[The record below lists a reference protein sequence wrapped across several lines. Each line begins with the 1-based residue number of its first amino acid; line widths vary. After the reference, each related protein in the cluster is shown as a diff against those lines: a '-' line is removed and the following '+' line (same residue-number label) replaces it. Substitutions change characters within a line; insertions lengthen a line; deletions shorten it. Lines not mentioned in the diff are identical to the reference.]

1 MARSP
6 KPLDVYLEVGQK
18 RIFAGAID
26 WPGWCRIGRDEE
38 SALQALF
45 DYAPRYA
52 DALRSARLGF
62 KAPMAPSE
70 FKVVERVKGNVTT
83 DFGAPDKAPSADKR
97 RVDDA
102 ELRRLQ
108 TVLKACW
115 RTLDAAVSAASGK
128 ELSKGPRGGG
138 RDVEGIIRHVTGA
151 HRAYLSRVGWKP
163 EANEDE
169 DPGKAMHLT
178 RQAVLKALAASAHG
192 ELPSLGPRGGVMWKP
207 RYFVR
212 RVAWHDLDHAWEI
225 EDRAV

>member
-1 MARSP
+1 MARVS
-6 KPLDVYLEVGQK
+6 KPVDVYLEIGEK
-18 RIFAGAID
+18 RIFAGAIE
-26 WPGWCRIGRDEE
+26 WPGWCRSGRDEE

-52 DALRSARLGF
+52 QVLQSARLGF
-62 KAPMAPSE
+62 KAPAAPSE
-70 FKVVERVKGNVTT
+70 FKVVERVKGNMTT
-83 DFGAPDKAPSADKR
+83 DFGTPGMAPSSDKR

-115 RTLDAAVSAASGK
+115 RMFDTAVSAAAGK
-128 ELSKGPRGGG
+128 GLRKGPRGGG
-138 RDVEGIIRHVTGA
+138 RDVEGIVRHVTGA
-151 HRAYLSRVGWKP
+151 HGAYLSRVGWKP

-169 DPGKAMHLT
+169 DPGEAMRLT
-178 RQAVLKALAASAHG
+178 RQAVLKALAAAAHG
-192 ELPSLGPRGGVMWKP
+192 ELPLQGPRGGIMWKP

-225 EDRAV
+225 QDRVV